1 MKNSMHRM
9 CTNILFGMGIALVFM
24 LLYSLM
30 TIQSNAQTPP
40 SYEGWICE
48 SVQVGVRL
56 EDGSAVNDCMWSRVP
71 EEVKDITVPQTCT
84 EQSEG
89 ELLLETRMRDC
100 PGPCDYELVAS
111 LVDDADAAAPEAVC
125 LNFSV
130 SVYCTVKGDGV
141 TQDFLQSG
149 GGMLMQGSTMAD
161 SNALHGNFNFD
172 CDDGSVVASCT
183 ADNNR
188 VMNPSSQVLC
198 IGESNTVTPDPP
210 STTPMDCMEGYHRH
224 GDLTCHP
231 DNQAHTVPV
240 NPPVEDD
247 DMPKDGKDGMD
258 GYNCWDTNQ
267 DHEHQDDEDTN
278 EDGKWNTLDC
288 QGPRGERGPIGPSG
302 HHCWDLN
309 ENNLAD
315 KAEDINEDG
324 VVNVLDCHGEDGE
337 DAEGTGFW
345 ELDYTPGCS
354 LARAGTPPKN
364 LSNKDLV
371 SENTEPS
378 NRPCPSARLVR
389 DECPEPVTSIRDDNW
404 FWFFLAWPWLVVM
417 FFIFGGWLGGVI
429 LERGRGK

>member
-1 MKNSMHRM
+1 MIGVFI
-9 CTNILFGMGIALVFM
+9 TFLALWIT
-24 LLYSLM
+24 LS
-30 TIQSNAQTPP
+30 THSHAQTPP

-71 EEVKDITVPQTCT
+71 EETKEVEDPVTCP
-84 EQSEG
+84 EVRQG
-89 ELLLETRMRDC
+89 EILLETRMRPC

-111 LVDDADAAAPEAVC
+111 LVDDADASMPEAVC
-125 LNFSV
+125 LDFSV
-130 SVYCTVKGDGV
+130 SVYCDVQGPGV
-141 TQDFLQSG
+141 TQDFLQAG
-149 GGMLMQGSTMAD
+149 GGMIMQGSKMANA
-161 SNALHGNFNFD
+161 NALHGNFNFN

-198 IGESNTVTPDPP
+198 IGESNTLTPDPP
-210 STTPMDCMEGYHRH
+210 SATPMDCMEGKHRH
-224 GDLTCHP
+224 GDLSCHP
-231 DNQAHTVPV
+231 DDENHVEPV
-240 NPPVEDD
+240 NPP
-247 DMPKDGKDGMD
+247 MSGKDGMD
-258 GYNCWDTNQ
+258 GEDGEDGMDGMDGINCWDTNQ

-302 HHCWDLN
+302 YHCWDLN
-309 ENNLAD
+309 ENHLAD

-354 LARAGTPPKN
+354 LAWAGTKPSGS
-364 LSNKDLV
+364 SNQTATAETPVAAK
-371 SENTEPS
+371 
-378 NRPCPSARLVR
+378 PCPEAILVR
-389 DECPEPVTSIRDDNW
+389 EECASVTKVPWSEYLIW
-404 FWFFLAWPWLVVM
+404 LLPLIVGILAYM
-417 FFIFGGWLGGVI
+417 IARR
-429 LERGRGK
+429 EKK

>member
-1 MKNSMHRM
+1 MR
-9 CTNILFGMGIALVFM
+9 IAYGKLVFM
-24 LLYSLM
+24 IGMLIILASLFLLLQTHSH
-30 TIQSNAQTPP
+30 AQTPP

-130 SVYCTVKGDGV
+130 SVYCDVQGPGV

-198 IGESNTVTPDPP
+198 IGESNTITPDPP
-210 STTPMDCMEGYHRH
+210 SAMPMDCMEGKHRH

-231 DNQAHTVPV
+231 DDEQHAEPV
-240 NPPVEDD
+240 DPP
-247 DMPKDGKDGMD
+247 MSSGKDGMD
-258 GYNCWDTNQ
+258 GEDGEDGMDGFNCWDTNQ
-267 DHEHQDDEDTN
+267 DH
-278 EDGKWNTLDC
+278 
-288 QGPRGERGPIGPSG
+288 RASG
-302 HHCWDLN
+302 
-309 ENNLAD
+309 
-315 KAEDINEDG
+315 
-324 VVNVLDCHGEDGE
+324 
-337 DAEGTGFW
+337 
-345 ELDYTPGCS
+345 
-354 LARAGTPPKN
+354 R
-364 LSNKDLV
+364 
-371 SENTEPS
+371 
-378 NRPCPSARLVR
+378 
-389 DECPEPVTSIRDDNW
+389 
-404 FWFFLAWPWLVVM
+404 
-417 FFIFGGWLGGVI
+417 
-429 LERGRGK
+429 